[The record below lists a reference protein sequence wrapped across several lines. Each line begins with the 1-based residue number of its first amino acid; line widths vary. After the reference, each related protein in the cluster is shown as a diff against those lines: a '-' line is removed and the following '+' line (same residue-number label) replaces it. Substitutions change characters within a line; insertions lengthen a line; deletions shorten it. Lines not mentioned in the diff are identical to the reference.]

1 MSADNT
7 QIPAPHRHDH
17 IRREPDP
24 ADRASRS
31 SGAGSGWPGGADEAA
46 GLLGDGERDKSDG
59 AELGA
64 VFAELVSPGEGG
76 IWDDSD
82 MTIRVLVADDQA
94 VVRAGFRVVLGSA
107 ADIEVVGE
115 AADGLAAAQR
125 AATLRPD
132 VVLMDVQMPGCDGIE
147 ATRRIAALD
156 GEPVRVLVVTT
167 FDLDDDVYEALRA
180 GASGFVLKDVE
191 PDDLVTAVRTV
202 HTGHALLSPAVTGR
216 LIREFLQASPGHGS
230 TPADRG
236 ETGAYQLF
244 TQREREVLS
253 LLVRGMSNSEI
264 AEQMYV
270 AETTVKTH
278 VGHMLRKL
286 GLRDRVQL
294 VVFAFETGLAA
305 SGPG

>member
-1 MSADNT
+1 
-7 QIPAPHRHDH
+7 
-17 IRREPDP
+17 
-24 ADRASRS
+24 
-31 SGAGSGWPGGADEAA
+31 
-46 GLLGDGERDKSDG
+46 
-59 AELGA
+59 
-64 VFAELVSPGEGG
+64 
-76 IWDDSD
+76 
-82 MTIRVLVADDQA
+82 MTIRVLIADDQA

-156 GEPVRVLVVTT
+156 GQPVRVLVVTT
-167 FDLDDDVYEALRA
+167 FDLDEYVYEALRA
-180 GASGFVLKDVE
+180 GASGFVLKDIE

-202 HTGHALLSPAVTGR
+202 HSGHGLLAPAVTGR
-216 LIREFLQASPGHGS
+216 LIREFVQAGAQRPGHGS
-230 TPADRG
+230 TPATTSEPGVD
-236 ETGAYQLF
+236 QLL

-253 LLVRGMSNSEI
+253 LVARGMSNSEI

-305 SGPG
+305 SGSG